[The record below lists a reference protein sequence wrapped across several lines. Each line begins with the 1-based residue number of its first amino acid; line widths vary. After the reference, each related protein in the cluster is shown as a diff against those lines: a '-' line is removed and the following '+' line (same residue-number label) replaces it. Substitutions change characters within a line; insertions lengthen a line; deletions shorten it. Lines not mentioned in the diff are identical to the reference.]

1 MENRKVLK
9 VCDMVVGHG
18 EKILCRNVS
27 FEIHEG
33 ECIMLCGANGS
44 GKTTLMK
51 SLAGRNENSQCEI
64 AMIPARIPK
73 VKGFTLREFIRISC
87 YRYSNAS
94 GRLSDTYEKR
104 IDEIENLLGLS
115 LLDSRDI
122 STLSDGEFQKACIAA
137 ALIRKARLILL
148 DEPTAFLDAESRIS
162 VLETLRKL
170 TRTSDEGRRRSVL
183 FSTHDLHEGLK
194 VADKVLAIGADG
206 SFNVSKDED
215 ASRRAT
221 VTTIFRDI

>member
-1 MENRKVLK
+1 
-9 VCDMVVGHG
+9 MVVGHG

-51 SLAGRNENSQCEI
+51 ALAGMNGTSRHEI

-87 YRYSNAS
+87 YRHSDAS
-94 GRLSDTYEKR
+94 GRLSTTDERR
-104 IDEIENLLGLS
+104 IDETIRRLGLS
-115 LLDSRDI
+115 QLDSRDI
-122 STLSDGEFQKACIAA
+122 STLSDGEFQKACISA

-148 DEPTAFLDAESRIS
+148 DEPTAFLDAESRIA
-162 VLETLRKL
+162 VLETLREL
-170 TRTSDEGRRRSVL
+170 TRTPDDMKPAVL
-183 FSTHDLHEGLK
+183 FSTHDLHDGLK
-194 VADKVLAIGADG
+194 VADRVFAIGSDG
-206 SFNVSKDED
+206 LFHVSKEDD
-215 ASRRAT
+215 ASRKAT
-221 VTTIFRDI
+221 VKTIFRDI

>member
-51 SLAGRNENSQCEI
+51 ALAGMNGTSRHEI

-87 YRYSNAS
+87 YRHSDAS
-94 GRLSDTYEKR
+94 GRLSDTDEGR
-104 IDEIENLLGLS
+104 IDETIRRLGLS
-115 LLDSRDI
+115 QLDSRDI
-122 STLSDGEFQKACIAA
+122 STLSDGEFQKACISA

-148 DEPTAFLDAESRIS
+148 DEPTAFLDAESRIA
-162 VLETLRKL
+162 VLETLREL
-170 TRTSDEGRRRSVL
+170 TRTPDDMKPAVL
-183 FSTHDLHEGLK
+183 FSTHDLHDGLK
-194 VADKVLAIGADG
+194 VADRVFAIGSDG
-206 SFNVSKDED
+206 LFHVSKEDD
-215 ASRRAT
+215 ASRKVT
-221 VTTIFRDI
+221 VKTIFRDI

>member
-1 MENRKVLK
+1 
-9 VCDMVVGHG
+9 MVVGHG

-51 SLAGRNENSQCEI
+51 ALAGMNGTSRHEI

-87 YRYSNAS
+87 YRHSDAS
-94 GRLSDTYEKR
+94 GRLSTTDERR
-104 IDEIENLLGLS
+104 IDETIRRLGLS
-115 LLDSRDI
+115 QLDSRDI
-122 STLSDGEFQKACIAA
+122 STLSDGEFQKACISA

-148 DEPTAFLDAESRIS
+148 DEPTAFLDAESRIA
-162 VLETLRKL
+162 VLETLREL
-170 TRTSDEGRRRSVL
+170 TRTPDDMKPAVL
-183 FSTHDLHEGLK
+183 FSTHDLHDGLK
-194 VADKVLAIGADG
+194 VADRVFAIGSDG
-206 SFNVSKDED
+206 LFHVSKEDD
-215 ASRRAT
+215 ASRKVT
-221 VTTIFRDI
+221 VKTIFRDI

>member
-1 MENRKVLK
+1 METEVIIKI
-9 VCDMVVGHG
+9 CDMTVGHG
-18 EKILCRNVS
+18 EKKLCRNVS

-122 STLSDGEFQKACIAA
+122 STLSDGEFQKACSSA

-148 DEPTAFLDAESRIS
+148 DEPTAFLDAESRIA
-162 VLETLRKL
+162 VLETLREL
-170 TRTSDEGRRRSVL
+170 TRTPDDMKPAVL
-183 FSTHDLHEGLK
+183 FSTHDLHDGLK
-194 VADKVLAIGADG
+194 VADRVFAIGSDG
-206 SFNVSKDED
+206 LFHVSKEDD
-215 ASRRAT
+215 ASRKAT
-221 VTTIFRDI
+221 VKTIFRDI

>member
-1 MENRKVLK
+1 
-9 VCDMVVGHG
+9 MVVGHG

-33 ECIMLCGANGS
+33 ECIILCGANGS

-51 SLAGRNENSQCEI
+51 ALAGMNGTSRHEI

-87 YRYSNAS
+87 YRHSDAS
-94 GRLSDTYEKR
+94 GRLSTTDERR
-104 IDEIENLLGLS
+104 IDETIRRLGLS

-122 STLSDGEFQKACIAA
+122 STLSDGEFQKACISA

-148 DEPTAFLDAESRIS
+148 DEPTAFLDAESRIA
-162 VLETLRKL
+162 VLETLREL
-170 TRTSDEGRRRSVL
+170 TRTPDDMKPAVL
-183 FSTHDLHEGLK
+183 FSTHDLHDGLK
-194 VADKVLAIGADG
+194 VADRVFAIGSDG
-206 SFNVSKDED
+206 LFHVSKEDD
-215 ASRRAT
+215 ASRKVT
-221 VTTIFRDI
+221 VKTIFRDI

>member
-1 MENRKVLK
+1 MENSKVLK

-51 SLAGRNENSQCEI
+51 ALAGMNGTSRHDI

-87 YRYSNAS
+87 YRHSDAS
-94 GRLSDTYEKR
+94 GRLSTTDEIR
-104 IDEIENLLGLS
+104 IDETIRRLGLS
-115 LLDSRDI
+115 QLDSRDI
-122 STLSDGEFQKACIAA
+122 STLSDGEFQKACISA

-148 DEPTAFLDAESRIS
+148 DEPTAFLDAESRIA
-162 VLETLRKL
+162 VLETLREL
-170 TRTSDEGRRRSVL
+170 TRTPEDMKPAVL
-183 FSTHDLHEGLK
+183 FSTHDLHDGLK
-194 VADKVLAIGADG
+194 VADRVFAIGSDG
-206 SFNVSKDED
+206 LFHVSKEDD
-215 ASRRAT
+215 ASRK
-221 VTTIFRDI
+221 VTIKTIFRDI

>member
-51 SLAGRNENSQCEI
+51 ALAGMNGTSRHEI

-87 YRYSNAS
+87 YRHSDAS
-94 GRLSDTYEKR
+94 GRLSATDEGR
-104 IDEIENLLGLS
+104 IDETIRRLGLS
-115 LLDSRDI
+115 QLDSRDI
-122 STLSDGEFQKACIAA
+122 STLSDGEFQKACIVA

-148 DEPTAFLDAESRIS
+148 DEPTAFLDAESRIA
-162 VLETLRKL
+162 VLETLREL
-170 TRTSDEGRRRSVL
+170 TRTPDDMKPSVL
-183 FSTHDLHEGLK
+183 FSTHDLHDGLK
-194 VADKVLAIGADG
+194 VADRVFAIGSDG
-206 SFNVSKDED
+206 LFHVSKEDD
-215 ASRRAT
+215 ASRKAT
-221 VTTIFRDI
+221 VKTIFRDI

>member
-51 SLAGRNENSQCEI
+51 ALAGMNGTSRYEI

-87 YRYSNAS
+87 YRHSDAS
-94 GRLSDTYEKR
+94 GRLSDTDEGR
-104 IDEIENLLGLS
+104 IDETIRRLGLS
-115 LLDSRDI
+115 QLDSRDI
-122 STLSDGEFQKACIAA
+122 STLSDGEFQKACIVA

-148 DEPTAFLDAESRIS
+148 DEPTAFLDAESRIA

-170 TRTSDEGRRRSVL
+170 TRTPDDMKPAVL
-183 FSTHDLHEGLK
+183 FSTHDLHDGLK
-194 VADKVLAIGADG
+194 VADRVFAIGSDG
-206 SFNVSKDED
+206 LFHVSKEDD
-215 ASRRAT
+215 ASRKVT
-221 VTTIFRDI
+221 VKTIFRDI

>member
-1 MENRKVLK
+1 
-9 VCDMVVGHG
+9 MVVGHG

-51 SLAGRNENSQCEI
+51 ALAGMNGTSRYEI

-87 YRYSNAS
+87 YRHSDAS
-94 GRLSDTYEKR
+94 GRLSDTDEGR
-104 IDEIENLLGLS
+104 IDETIRRLGLS
-115 LLDSRDI
+115 QLDSRDI
-122 STLSDGEFQKACIAA
+122 STLSDGEFQKACIVA

-148 DEPTAFLDAESRIS
+148 DEPTAFLDAESRIA

-170 TRTSDEGRRRSVL
+170 TRTPDDMKPAVL
-183 FSTHDLHEGLK
+183 FSTHDLHDGLK
-194 VADKVLAIGADG
+194 VADRVFAIGSDG
-206 SFNVSKDED
+206 LFHVSKEDD
-215 ASRRAT
+215 ASRKVT
-221 VTTIFRDI
+221 VKTIFRDI

>member
-51 SLAGRNENSQCEI
+51 ALAGMNGTSRHKI

-87 YRYSNAS
+87 YRHSDAS
-94 GRLSDTYEKR
+94 GRLSTTDERR
-104 IDEIENLLGLS
+104 IDETIRRLGLS
-115 LLDSRDI
+115 QLDSRDI
-122 STLSDGEFQKACIAA
+122 STLSDGEFQKACISA

-148 DEPTAFLDAESRIS
+148 DEPTAFLDAESRIA
-162 VLETLRKL
+162 VLETLREL
-170 TRTSDEGRRRSVL
+170 TRTPDDMKPSVL
-183 FSTHDLHEGLK
+183 FSTHDLHDGLK
-194 VADKVLAIGADG
+194 VADRVFAIGSD
-206 SFNVSKDED
+206 SLFHVSKEDD
-215 ASRRAT
+215 ASRKVT
-221 VTTIFRDI
+221 VKTIFRDI